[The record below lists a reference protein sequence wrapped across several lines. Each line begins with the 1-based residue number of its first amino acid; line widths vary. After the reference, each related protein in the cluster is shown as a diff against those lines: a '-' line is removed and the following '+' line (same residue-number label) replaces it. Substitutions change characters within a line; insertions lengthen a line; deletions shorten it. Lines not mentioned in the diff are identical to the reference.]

1 MANSCFVNVLLLRPG
16 KAAEEEKARL
26 HAPIGKRAL
35 QSTIPPPPLLPSV
48 SRVRR
53 DIPFVLI
60 G

>member
-35 QSTIPPPPLLPSV
+35 QSTIPPLHPSV